1 MKTRLLF
8 VILLGILM
16 VSCQK
21 NESNAVVEEQ
31 ENFNN
36 NGNQNN
42 NGPKDSVVTVTEGN
56 VVEHAFT
63 RADAAPLVVT
73 LTDREKAMFE
83 SGYPFAISM
92 FEKQIANAGTENVC
106 ISPLSVQILLGIL
119 TNGLND
125 TTAARMMEIMFGP
138 DVTVQDMNSGYGKL
152 NASLEATNCA
162 RLSNALWMQKGQTFN
177 DDFLSVGQGIYQ
189 STVRYLDFE
198 RATQSAMDSI
208 CQWAYDNSYGRVK
221 NLDVGD
227 LNTNTIMVVG
237 NLTWFASAWAYAFST
252 SNTTKGKFT
261 LADGSVKEVDMM
273 CMKTSRGV
281 KYKVLDKYKVL
292 SMPFVNNAF
301 RMDFYVPNSEY
312 TLDEVIPEFDWS
324 VKPSGGTVKIQMPK
338 FTMECKNDIRQL
350 LESCGMKEMF
360 NVGVFDR
367 MTSKDN
373 DANIQNIKQDV
384 KIKVEESGVEAVA
397 VTLGFLNT
405 RSGPYNFDID
415 RPFVFAIRDNAS
427 GSFLFM
433 GRVND
438 IN

>member
-1 MKTRLLF
+1 MGIIKTNDNFEHPEGKIQLLNGTVLDCYPLEQAGERVDNQVRLDTTGTYF
-8 VILLGILM
+8 AIGG
-16 VSCQK
+16 K
-21 NESNAVVEEQ
+21 K
-31 ENFNN
+31 
-36 NGNQNN
+36 
-42 NGPKDSVVTVTEGN
+42 PT
-56 VVEHAFT
+56 
-63 RADAAPLVVT
+63 AAPRS
-73 LTDREKAMFE
+73 DEEK
-83 SGYPFAISM
+83 
-92 FEKQIANAGTENVC
+92 
-106 ISPLSVQILLGIL
+106 
-119 TNGLND
+119 
-125 TTAARMMEIMFGP
+125 
-138 DVTVQDMNSGYGKL
+138 
-152 NASLEATNCA
+152 EA
-162 RLSNALWMQKGQTFN
+162 
-177 DDFLSVGQGIYQ
+177 
-189 STVRYLDFE
+189 E
-198 RATQSAMDSI
+198 R
-208 CQWAYDNSYGRVK
+208 
-221 NLDVGD
+221 NL
-227 LNTNTIMVVG
+227 
-237 NLTWFASAWAYAFST
+237 
-252 SNTTKGKFT
+252 
-261 LADGSVKEVDMM
+261 
-273 CMKTSRGV
+273 
-281 KYKVLDKYKVL
+281 
-292 SMPFVNNAF
+292 FVNNAF

-373 DANIQNIKQDV
+373 DAYIQNIKQDV

>member
-1 MKTRLLF
+1 MKTRLLL
-8 VILLGILM
+8 VTLLGILM

-42 NGPKDSVVTVTEGN
+42 TEPKDSVVIVTEGN

-125 TTAARMMEIMFGP
+125 TTAARMMDIMFGP

-162 RLSNALWMQKGQTFN
+162 KLSNALWMQKGQRFN
-177 DDFLSVGQGIYQ
+177 DDFLAVGRGVYQ
-189 STVRYLDFE
+189 ATVKNLDFGS
-198 RATQSAMDSI
+198 APQSAMDTI
-208 CQWAYDNSYGRVK
+208 CQWAYDNSYGRLK
-221 NLDVGD
+221 D
-227 LNTNTIMVVG
+227 LGLNYIGGNTVMVLG
-237 NLTWFASAWAYAFST
+237 NLVWFASAWQSPFDTNLTST
-252 SNTTKGKFT
+252 GKFI
-261 LADGSVKEVDMM
+261 LEDGTTNEVEMM
-273 CMKTSRGV
+273 QIKSIMK
-281 KYKVLDKYKVL
+281 YNYLDKYKVV
-292 SMPFVNNAF
+292 SVPFRNNSF
-301 RMDFYVPNSEY
+301 RMDFYIPANGY
-312 TLDEVIPEFDWS
+312 TLDAVIPEIDWS
-324 VKPSGGTVKIQMPK
+324 AELKSGRLNLHLPK
-338 FTMECKNDIRQL
+338 FTIECKSDISKL
-350 LESCGMKEMF
+350 LSQCGMQTLF
-360 NVGVFDR
+360 NVGAFDR
-367 MTSKDN
+367 MTSLDN
-373 DANIQNIKQDV
+373 DAHVDEVKQAT
-384 KIKVEESGVEAVA
+384 KIKVEEGGVEAVA
-397 VTLGFLNT
+397 ATVATYIT
-405 RSGPYNFDID
+405 RSGADHFYID